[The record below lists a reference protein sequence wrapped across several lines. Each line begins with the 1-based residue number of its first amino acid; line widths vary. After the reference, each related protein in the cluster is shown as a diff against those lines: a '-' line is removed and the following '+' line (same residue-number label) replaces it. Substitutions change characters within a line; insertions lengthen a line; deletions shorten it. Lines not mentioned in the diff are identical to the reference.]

1 MLRFLRDIT
10 GLETGGGWVAVL
22 CCTVA
27 GAVLLVCLVQEG
39 RGRHGHVL
47 VLAGHL
53 RVTARAGGVPVAR
66 VSRVPVPE
74 VLGGAGV
81 PVVVA
86 GGDGGQPLGVARR
99 KPEVLVSLESVL
111 S

>member
-27 GAVLLVCLVQEG
+27 GAVLLVSLVQEM

-47 VLAGHL
+47 LLARHL
-53 RVTARAGGVPVAR
+53 GLAPRTGRVSPIARVGGVTVAQTR
-66 VSRVPVPE
+66 ATGVSVIIT
-74 VLGGAGV
+74 
-81 PVVVA
+81 
-86 GGDGGQPLGVARR
+86 GGQG
-99 KPEVLVSLESVL
+99 
-111 S
+111 